1 LSCTCRSFVERPIMH
16 ALHPHVHGPVG
27 VFLGLRRPGAS
38 SEAVAAANCRAVAL
52 AI

>member
-1 LSCTCRSFVERPIMH
+1 MH

-38 SEAVAAANCRAVAL
+38 SEAVAAAICRAVAL
-52 AI
+52 GI